1 LLLLAEQVARNY
13 IFSQLPAKEIKNLSV
28 MIDFDFENELNIDCT
43 IDIQL
48 IKHSKLKPQKIIDK
62 AIEKIFETIEKELS
76 LNP

>member
-1 LLLLAEQVARNY
+1 
-13 IFSQLPAKEIKNLSV
+13 